1 MFEQLADKTD
11 LHRPLTLKKLNQNL
25 FRFVFEK
32 IFQTIF
38 FNVKNLEITL
48 CVFGLSYPINQSCK
62 IVLANKAS
70 FQYKSSVWIGLKWA
84 VIIELVEEQSINNLL

>member
-32 IFQTIF
+32 FFQTIV

-48 CVFGLSYPINQSCK
+48 GVFGLSYLIKQSFK
-62 IVLANKAS
+62 IALASKTNLPL
-70 FQYKSSVWIGLKWA
+70 GL
-84 VIIELVEEQSINNLL
+84 V